1 VFGKIEIDLKWRKTL
16 EFEEVERRSSS
27 KIFYIRK

>member
-1 VFGKIEIDLKWRKTL
+1 VFGKIEIDLKWRKTP